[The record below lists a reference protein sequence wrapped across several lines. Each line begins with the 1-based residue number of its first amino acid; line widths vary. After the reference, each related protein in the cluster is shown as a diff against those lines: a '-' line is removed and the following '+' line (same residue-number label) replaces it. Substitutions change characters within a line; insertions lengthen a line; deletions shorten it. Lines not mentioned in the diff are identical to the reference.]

1 MVHVYILAVVA
12 REPTNCN
19 TYLMGAHHINGEP
32 EEPDTVTVYERP
44 LRTNRFLGF
53 LNSFG

>member
-12 REPTNCN
+12 RACELQYILDGGPP
-19 TYLMGAHHINGEP
+19 HGEP
-32 EEPDTVTVYERP
+32 DAVTVYERP
-44 LRTNRFLGF
+44 LRTNKFLGL